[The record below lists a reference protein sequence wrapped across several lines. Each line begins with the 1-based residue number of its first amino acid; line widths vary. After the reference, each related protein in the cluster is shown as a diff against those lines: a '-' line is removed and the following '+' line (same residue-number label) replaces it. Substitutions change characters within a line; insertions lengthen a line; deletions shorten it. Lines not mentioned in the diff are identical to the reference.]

1 MATVIPQSPPASRGD
16 APGEAAPGRVAGD
29 EVLLRA
35 VEEARAALWRAELSR
50 TLLKGVVA
58 AVLGL
63 IAWFVLDQWIWSPGR
78 FGRLVAFSSAVAAC
92 GWWAWTQLIPL
103 TRSRIRADYAAYS
116 LEADLPELQHSLTSY
131 ISLRGDGDAGGL
143 RGAVLRSMANRAAGQ
158 IKRNRLEIPS
168 EATGTFRWWML
179 FAASLAAIVAYGLLS
194 PKSTLSSAQ
203 RLLLP
208 FAKVEPPTRVTIRD
222 VAPGDCQTLTQR
234 PLEITAR
241 VNGLAAQDE
250 PQVLF
255 GPGFRQ
261 REPMR
266 FDDSTGLHRA
276 AIVVT
281 QSTQYRVVGGDAGVG
296 PFEIV
301 AIDVPVASIDA
312 VEITP
317 PRYTGSPPRTSTGGA
332 IQAEEN
338 SRVTI
343 ASQLNRPMVRAR
355 LEFNPRPDPSSSE
368 AAAAPRGLAAA
379 GGVDMQ
385 IAADGLSASAT
396 FPLRLP
402 RAKNGLVAID
412 SYRVRVWDAD
422 GNDNPEPIIYPV
434 RITPDLAPEVQV
446 ITPREP
452 NREVPLNGQ
461 LLFEISAVDPDF
473 GLRRVEWVMRRGA
486 DPITTTILWSAE
498 TGVTE
503 NQLIEHR
510 FVPAQLGFRVGDTV
524 YVKVA
529 ASDNREDIEERPEPN
544 RSETPPIELKIVEP
558 RQLPPPSAPENG
570 LSEPEEQGTGDN
582 AAGGGGQSGD
592 KQSDQAGGQSGGAGE
607 SGSGD
612 SQDSPSGNQAGGQGD
627 SSGDASAQ
635 PPAGTDGSG
644 QAADSQSNPPPDA
657 GGQPGGMSD
666 PNEANGEGQPAGEP
680 GEGASAEGAMGNPDA
695 AAQPADSQAPGDDP
709 SAKGESIAPAANGDQ
724 PPGEPAA
731 GDGQPENASNS
742 GKAPQHD
749 GDAFERIR
757 EFLEGQRG
765 QAGDGKS
772 TDNQQPAAD
781 PNQAHAGEPSGQSR
795 GENAGTEPK
804 DQPTGGKNPAAQR
817 DPAGAEGT
825 GEANPDS
832 DGQAAE
838 PPPGGTMAK
847 PQGQPGSTPPAGG
860 ESAGGESAGGESAG
874 GEGAQSK
881 PQAGQDGTS
890 DAQPPRADAAAD
902 QPNAESDEGATPE
915 PAGDSRADRQGDSPA
930 SGQGKGAVPATPPNP
945 SASPSPS
952 DGLGGEQAA
961 GTQAAQPAA
970 GDQSDKP
977 VPQGNASGGDGGMP
991 SDSGSGDGATPA
1003 ALPPDPVDV
1012 DYARQAT
1019 DLVLDYLN
1027 QNRETPDP
1035 ELLERLNWT
1044 PEELRDFTE
1053 RWMRN
1058 LKATEGSGAAADP
1071 KQVENSL
1078 KSLGIRKPNRGQI
1091 GGQRDAAD
1099 DVRGLRDSGGRLKP
1113 PSIYKDAFEAFRRG
1127 VNRPASPAGKPAG

>member
-1 MATVIPQSPPASRGD
+1 MATVIPQSPPAARGET
-16 APGEAAPGRVAGD
+16 PGEAALGRVAGD

-35 VEEARAALWRAELSR
+35 VEEARAALWRSELSR
-50 TLLKGVVA
+50 ALLKGVVA
-58 AVLGL
+58 AVVGL

-78 FGRLVAFSSAVAAC
+78 FGRLVAFSAAVAAC

-103 TRSRIRADYAAYS
+103 TRGRIRADYAAYS

-179 FAASLAAIVAYGLLS
+179 FAASLAAIAAYGLLS

-241 VNGLAAQDE
+241 VNGLATRDE

-255 GPGFRQ
+255 GLGFRQ

-276 AIVVT
+276 TIVVT

-312 VEITP
+312 VEIIP

-355 LEFNPRPDPSSSE
+355 LEFNPPPDASSSE
-368 AAAAPRGLAAA
+368 APAAPRGLAAA

-461 LLFEISAVDPDF
+461 LLFEIAAVDPDF

-486 DPITTTILWSAE
+486 DPVTTTILWSAE
-498 TGVTE
+498 AGVTE

-510 FVPAQLGFRVGDTV
+510 FVPAQLGFRIGDTV

-570 LSEPEEQGTGDN
+570 LSEPEEPGTGDE

-607 SGSGD
+607 AGSGD
-612 SQDSPSGNQAGGQGD
+612 SQDSPSGNQAGGQGE
-627 SSGDASAQ
+627 SPGDAAPQS
-635 PPAGTDGSG
+635 PAGTDGSG
-644 QAADSQSNPPPDA
+644 QAADSQSNPPQGA

-666 PNEANGEGQPAGEP
+666 PNDANGEGQPTGEP
-680 GEGASAEGAMGNPDA
+680 GEGSEPAGGAMGNPDP

-709 SAKGESIAPAANGDQ
+709 AAKGESTAPAANGDQ
-724 PPGEPAA
+724 SPGEPAA
-731 GDGQPENASNS
+731 GDGQPEDASNT
-742 GKAPQHD
+742 GKSPQHD

-757 EFLEGQRG
+757 DFLEGQRG

-772 TDNQQPAAD
+772 TDNPQQPAAD
-781 PNQAHAGEPSGQSR
+781 QDQAPSGEPSGQPR
-795 GENAGTEPK
+795 NENAGTEPK
-804 DQPTGGKNPAAQR
+804 SQPAGGKNPAAQR

-838 PPPGGTMAK
+838 PPSGDAMAK
-847 PQGQPGSTPPAGG
+847 PQGQPGSPQPASG
-860 ESAGGESAGGESAG
+860 ESAGSKGS
-874 GEGAQSK
+874 QPK
-881 PQAGQDGTS
+881 PQAGQDGAS
-890 DAQPPRADAAAD
+890 DAQPPRAEAAGD
-902 QPNAESDEGATPE
+902 QPNAESGEGATTE
-915 PAGDSRADRQGDSPA
+915 PGGDSQEDRQTDSPA
-930 SGQGKGAVPATPPNP
+930 SGQGKGADPATPSDP
-945 SASPSPS
+945 SDSPSPS

-961 GTQAAQPAA
+961 GNQASQPAA
-970 GDQSDKP
+970 GDPSAKP
-977 VPQGNASGGDGGMP
+977 ATQGNASGGDGGMP
-991 SDSGSGDGATPA
+991 SDSGSGDGVTPA

-1035 ELLERLNWT
+1035 QLLERLNWT

-1058 LKATEGSGAAADP
+1058 LKATEGNGASADP
-1071 KQVENSL
+1071 TQVENSL

-1091 GGQRDAAD
+1091 GSQRDKVD

-1113 PSIYKDAFEAFRRG
+1113 PSLYKDAFEAFRRS
-1127 VNRPASPAGKPAG
+1127 VNRPASPTAKPSG